1 MGGKPRNFI
10 ARALSQP
17 SAAAPG
23 PWKDETRIQPPP
35 SAAAPGPWKDET
47 RTQPPPPA
55 NLPTCQ
61 RAQRGPTRR
70 IQLETLPGPFLR
82 ERSICGMIRA
92 LYLSRTE
99 LSGIRAIQRLLQS
112 HFCSFSAWCAERGAR
127 IREERTS
134 AGALSY
140 FLVTQNVPCRP
151 SQRRA
156 RLCQQGELS
165 GLFD

>member
-82 ERSICGMIRA
+82 ERSICGMTRVLLLPMA
-92 LYLSRTE
+92 E
-99 LSGIRAIQRLLQS
+99 LSVFWVVQRFLQPHS
-112 HFCSFSAWCAERGAR
+112 CGF
-127 IREERTS
+127 
-134 AGALSY
+134 
-140 FLVTQNVPCRP
+140 
-151 SQRRA
+151 RA
-156 RLCQQGELS
+156 RCIGGGQGAEGGWPGRSSLPKK
-165 GLFD
+165 LFPRLWDKKGT